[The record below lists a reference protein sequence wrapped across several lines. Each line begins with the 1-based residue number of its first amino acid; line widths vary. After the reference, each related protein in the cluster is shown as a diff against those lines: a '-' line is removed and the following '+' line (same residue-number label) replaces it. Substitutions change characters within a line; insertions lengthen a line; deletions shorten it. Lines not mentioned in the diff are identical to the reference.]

1 MGYRIAKGVCRT
13 TDEDGIIKVTFPV
26 SFANTSCYTTI
37 PIHDGGTPVTFNEFG
52 QRSSSVVY
60 FKCQNMNK
68 SAGANWIVRTI
79 TIGV

>member
-1 MGYRIAKGVCRT
+1 MRWRLSQGVCRT
-13 TDEDGIIKVTFPV
+13 TDEDGIIKITFPV
-26 SFANTSCYTTI
+26 SFANNSCYTATA
-37 PIHDGGTPVTFNEFG
+37 IHVGGTPVTFNEFG

-68 SAGANWIVRTI
+68 SAGANWFVRTI